1 MKRGMAGGI
10 LLLAVF
16 LISLLG
22 GRIME
27 RRYEPMARTLGA
39 AADLAAAGEWGEAKA
54 LTRRARAEWEKG
66 WHFAGIFADHTP
78 MEDVDALFARLEV
91 YEKQGAVTAFA
102 AGCGELSRRVEAL
115 ADAHRLSWWN
125 LL

>member
-10 LLLAVF
+10 LLLAMF
-16 LISLLG
+16 LVSFLG
-22 GRIME
+22 GKAME
-27 RRYEPMARTLGA
+27 RRYEPMSRILGA
-39 AADLAAAGEWGEAKA
+39 ASDLATAGEWSEAKA

-66 WHFAGIFADHTP
+66 WPLAGLFADHTP
-78 MEDVDALFARLEV
+78 MEDVDTLFYRLEV
-91 YEKQGAVTAFA
+91 HEKRESVDDFA
-102 AGCGELSRRVEAL
+102 EVCAELSRRVEAL